1 VPGWTF
7 LGASY
12 AASIVQGE
20 YFGLG
25 ASSVNPPFATSGI
38 AGPELANTNFT
49 PITLSWTLGHGW
61 FTALGVTFVAPIGSQ
76 WRSTATD
83 LNLNPD
89 FWTIAPGWA
98 ISYLDANWMLSANF
112 RCDINTASR
121 GVTMGAPFLPA
132 GAANGFVSAT
142 NYSATSPPSTRS
154 ASGRSARWPISKRR
168 PLRTSR
174 AAASPAPRRSVAINR
189 KSPSVVWSATTSAP
203 WPFRCG
209 STIRSSVRTRFAG
222 STSGAA

>member
-1 VPGWTF
+1 MTCAASESFAVEPGDFTNYLRGATQGLTLGALPPPGLYGGFGLDATGLGGSPGKGNQATANATNPAIGYGQSLLWVPGRTF

-49 PITLSWTLGHGW
+49 PVTLSWMLGHGW
-61 FTALGVTFVAPIGSQ
+61 FTALGLTFVAPIGSQ

-98 ISYLDANWMLSANF
+98 IS
-112 RCDINTASR
+112 
-121 GVTMGAPFLPA
+121 
-132 GAANGFVSAT
+132 
-142 NYSATSPPSTRS
+142 STRTGCCRRTS
-154 ASGRSARWPISKRR
+154 AMTSTRR
-168 PLRTSR
+168 PR
-174 AAASPAPRRSVAINR
+174 AA
-189 KSPSVVWSATTSAP
+189 
-203 WPFRCG
+203 
-209 STIRSSVRTRFAG
+209 
-222 STSGAA
+222 